1 MIKNLIF
8 DFGNV
13 VVHFDPDYMTGC
25 ITKNPDEFTL
35 LRDTVFNPAT
45 FEKTDKGTITA
56 DEHKEIVCRS
66 LPEVLHKKAKKILDS
81 WYLNLPVWEGME
93 QLIKDAKEVGYKI
106 YLLSN
111 INIQFSENRDKVNIL
126 KLFDGI
132 MLSSEIQHTKP
143 DPVIYNTL
151 LERYSLKAEECMFI
165 DDRRINTEGGEAVG
179 IRGYLFDGD
188 AEKLRKYINSADDMA
203 YKIKENENVF

>member
-25 ITKNPDEFTL
+25 ITKNPDEFIV
-35 LRDTVFNPAT
+35 LRDAVFNPIT
-45 FEKTDKGTITA
+45 FEQTDKGTITA
-56 DEHKEIVCRS
+56 DEHKKIVCCD
-66 LPEVLHKKAKKILDS
+66 LPPHLHKKAEQILDS

-93 QLIKDAKEVGYKI
+93 DLLLDSKAAGYKI

-111 INIQFSENRDKVNIL
+111 INIQFSQNKDKVKIL

-132 MLSSEIQHTKP
+132 QLSSEIQHTKP
-143 DPVIYNTL
+143 DTVIYNTL
-151 LERYSLKAEECMFI
+151 LKRYGLSAQECMFI
-165 DDRRINTEGGEAVG
+165 DDRRINIDGGEAVG
-179 IRGYLFDGD
+179 IKGYLFDGD
-188 AEKLRKYINSADDMA
+188 AQKLRKFINSADNMA
-203 YKIKENENVF
+203 YKIKEN